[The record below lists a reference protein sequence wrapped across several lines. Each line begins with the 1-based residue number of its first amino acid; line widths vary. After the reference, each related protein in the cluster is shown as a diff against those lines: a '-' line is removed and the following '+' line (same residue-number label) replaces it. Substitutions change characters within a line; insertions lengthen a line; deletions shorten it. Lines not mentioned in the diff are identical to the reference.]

1 MNEKMYIYTYFGTPA
16 LCYVWP
22 DIVPKILLFSYFPLC
37 HCDQIAKVQEE
48 IPRVVGKNRSPC
60 MQDRSHMPYTD
71 AMIHEVQRFISL
83 IPINLPHA
91 VTSDIKFR
99 NYIIPKVSLSLLC
112 CTSVLLVLTGS
123 QCCYSPLS
131 YLVLLMA
138 YTAS

>member
-1 MNEKMYIYTYFGTPA
+1 MHIYTYFGTPA
-16 LCYVWP
+16 LCCVWP
-22 DIVPKILLFSYFPLC
+22 DIVPKMLLFSYFPFC

-48 IPRVVGKNRSPC
+48 IHRVVGKNRSPC

-71 AMIHEVQRFISL
+71 AMIHEVQRFINL
-83 IPINLPHA
+83 IPTNVPHA
-91 VTSDIKFR
+91 VTCDIKFR
-99 NYIIPKVSLSLLC
+99 NYMIPKVSLSLLC